1 MERNFEQF
9 QAFGMIFLSIIR
21 WFILLLHLEVCDE
34 KEIITARDCSESV
47 DSKILLHSY
56 IPLDIW
62 GIYLN
67 K

>member
-9 QAFGMIFLSIIR
+9 SGNNQKVYSAAP
-21 WFILLLHLEVCDE
+21 LEVWDE
-34 KEIITARDCSESV
+34 KEIITVRDSSEVV

-56 IPLDIW
+56 TPLEIW
-62 GIYLN
+62 GIYFN